1 MPEKILVRATNWVGD
16 LVMSTPAIAAI
27 RDNFPDARIT
37 VLVKPPLDELLI
49 GNPAVDGIIRYDK
62 KFYKG
67 ATGIARLARELRKE
81 RFDRAILLQNSFEA
95 ALIAF
100 MAKIPVRMGY
110 ATDGRGILLTKGVKV
125 AKDTKGRHQVY
136 YYLGL
141 IDALGMKAAQHVPK
155 LYPDKEHS
163 KNAAAFFK
171 AHGISKDDLVVGIN
185 PGAQYGVAKKWHPE
199 RYAEVADRLAKSH
212 GARAVIFGGPGDVA
226 VAGSVEAAMKGPAI
240 NLAGKTD
247 LRELMAYITRCG
259 LFITNDTGAMHV
271 SAALGIPT
279 LAVFGSTDH
288 IATGPFGTGNV
299 IVRNPVNCSPCLKR
313 TCPLKHYRC
322 MESVTADQVYLA
334 ARNML
339 DGLDG

>member
-16 LVMSTPAIAAI
+16 LVMSTPALAAI

-37 VLVKPPLDELLI
+37 VLVKPPLDELLA
-49 GNPAVDGIIRYDK
+49 GNPAVDDIIRYDK
-62 KFYKG
+62 KLYKG

-100 MAKIPVRMGY
+100 MSKIPVRMGY
-110 ATDGRGILLTKGVKV
+110 STDGRGILLTKSVKV
-125 AKDTKGRHQVY
+125 AKDTKGKHQVY

-141 IDALGMKAAQHVPK
+141 ISALGMKAVPHVPK

-163 KNAAAFFK
+163 KNAVAFLR

-212 GARAVIFGGPGDVA
+212 GARVIIFGGPGDVA

-247 LRELMAYITRCG
+247 LRELMAYTKRCG

-271 SAALGIPT
+271 SAALGVPT

-288 IATGPFGTGNV
+288 IATGPFGGGNV

-322 MESVTADQVYLA
+322 MESVTAGQVYLA
-334 ARNML
+334 AKNML